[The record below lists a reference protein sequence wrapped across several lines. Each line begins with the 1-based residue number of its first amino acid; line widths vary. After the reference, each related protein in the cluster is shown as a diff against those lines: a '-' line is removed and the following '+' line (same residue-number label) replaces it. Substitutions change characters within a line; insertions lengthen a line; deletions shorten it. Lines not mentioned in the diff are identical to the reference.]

1 MDRRLTKPFEFP
13 WPCRTHGLRL
23 HSATLRR
30 SPRPP
35 SDISG
40 RQEASMT
47 DRSSSADAS
56 RRDFLRTSVVL
67 GGLGATAGTLTTA
80 QLAQA
85 QAMPPG
91 MLPGTRNHYYAASP
105 DKTAHGGYLRTS
117 LKPLAGLTSGDSSAV
132 ETPTHAAKDD
142 AEPTVTAAP
151 GAESVSHGGRQRKGV
166 DRRGAGPMQPTLF

>member
-1 MDRRLTKPFEFP
+1 FGTYGRARHGARAMDRRLTKPFEFP

-40 RQEASMT
+40 REEASMT
-47 DRSSSADAS
+47 DRSSSADES
-56 RRDFLRTSVVL
+56 RRDFLRTSVAL
-67 GGLGATAGTLTTA
+67 GGPGATAGTLTTA

-91 MLPGTRNHYYAASP
+91 MVPGTRNHYYIPAT
-105 DKTAHGGYLRTS
+105 DKTVHWGYFSKS
-117 LKPLAGLTSGDSSAV
+117 LKPLVEVTSGDFVTV
-132 ETPTHAAKDD
+132 ETLTHHANDD
-142 AEPTVTAAP
+142 AERMVKGDP
-151 GAESVSHGGRQRKGV
+151 GAETVFHW
-166 DRRGAGPMQPTLF
+166 